1 METGRRNAGPILR
14 EGNIM
19 VTKTNIVATA
29 AAVGLVC
36 VANAQT
42 GNGAAGRPQVGA
54 TNPAARPAAKTA
66 PLVKLPAGVVARVNN
81 RDVSRADLIDLLN
94 KTGAREAV
102 QKLVQMSVLEEEAR
116 KAGVVV
122 TKAEVSE
129 AVRSEKNRIVA
140 SMMQQ
145 SGTPMTF
152 AEISQRFGL
161 PEAEIEWTVRLQLL
175 GRKAFGKQVE
185 KEVPSI
191 DTQIRASH
199 ILILTMPQP
208 GPDGKPL
215 SAEDQAKKESDAKAK
230 LEGIVADV
238 KAGKTTFEAAAKS
251 FSDDKASA
259 VEGGMLPWFA
269 KNGMMVPEFENAAF
283 SLKKPGEISPIV
295 KTQYGYH
302 VIKLV
307 RLGKDASPAE
317 KRKYKD
323 DEVAKL
329 VGSGPRFQQWLS
341 AAVQKAT
348 ITLDPKALKLKP

>member
-1 METGRRNAGPILR
+1 
-14 EGNIM
+14 M
-19 VTKTNIVATA
+19 VTKTSIIATA
-29 AAVGLVC
+29 AAVGLVSG
-36 VANAQT
+36 ASAQT
-42 GNGAAGRPQVGA
+42 GKLTA
-54 TNPAARPAAKTA
+54 TPAPKAVSAKTA
-66 PLVKLPAGVVARVNN
+66 ARSGNKPAASIKLPAGVVARVNN
-81 RDVSRADLIDLLN
+81 RDVSRVALIDLLN

-102 QKLVQMSVLEEEAR
+102 QKLIQMTVLEEEAR
-116 KAGVVV
+116 KAGVAV
-122 TKAEVSE
+122 TKAEVAE
-129 AVRSEKNRIVA
+129 AVRNEKNRIVA

-152 AEISQRFGL
+152 SEISQRFGL
-161 PEAEIEWTVRLQLL
+161 TEAEIEWTVRLQLL

-191 DTQIRASH
+191 DTQIRAAH
-199 ILILTMPQP
+199 ILLLTMPQP

-215 SAEDQAKKESDAKAK
+215 SPEEQTKKENDAKAK

-283 SLKKPGEISPIV
+283 ALKKPGEVSPIV

-307 RLGKDASPAE
+307 RLGKDATPAE

-341 AAVQKAT
+341 SAVQKAT

>member
-1 METGRRNAGPILR
+1 MSNKFAIAASFAL
-14 EGNIM
+14 IC
-19 VTKTNIVATA
+19 IAVA
-29 AAVGLVC
+29 
-36 VANAQT
+36 ANAQT
-42 GNGAAGRPQVGA
+42 GTPKIGGKPS
-54 TNPAARPAAKTA
+54 AKTSA
-66 PLVKLPAGVVARVNN
+66 KPSGPIKLPAGVVARVNN
-81 RDVSRADLIDLLN
+81 RDVSRVELIDLLN

-102 QKLVQMSVLEEEAR
+102 QKLVQMTVLEEEAR
-116 KAGVVV
+116 KAGVSVG
-122 TKAEVSE
+122 KAELAE
-129 AVRSEKNRIVA
+129 AVRAEKNRIVA

-145 SGTPMTF
+145 SGTPMSF

-161 PEAEIEWTVRLQLL
+161 TDAEIEWTVRLQLL

-185 KEVPSI
+185 REVPPI
-191 DTQIRASH
+191 DNQIKAAH

-215 SAEDQAKKESDAKAK
+215 SPEDQAKKESDAKAK

-283 SLKKPGEISPIV
+283 ALKKPGEISPVV

-307 RLGKDASPAE
+307 RTGKDATPAE
-317 KRKYKD
+317 KRKHKD

-329 VGSGPRFQQWLS
+329 IGSGPRFQQWL
-341 AAVQKAT
+341 AGAVQKAT

>member
-1 METGRRNAGPILR
+1 MKLHIALSLAISAFG
-14 EGNIM
+14 
-19 VTKTNIVATA
+19 VAA
-29 AAVGLVC
+29 
-36 VANAQT
+36 
-42 GNGAAGRPQVGA
+42 QVGA
-54 TNPAARPAAKTA
+54 QTPAPKQTPAKSAAPTGKAAKPAAI
-66 PLVKLPAGVVARVNN
+66 KLPAGVIARVNN
-81 RDVSRADLIDLLN
+81 RDITRTALVDLLN
-94 KTGAREAV
+94 RTGAREAV
-102 QKLVQMSVLEEEAR
+102 QKLVQMTVLEEESR
-116 KAGVVV
+116 KAGVSV
-122 TKAEVSE
+122 TKAEVAD
-129 AVRSEKNRIVA
+129 AVRAEKNRIVA

-145 SGTPMTF
+145 TGSPMTF
-152 AEISQRFGL
+152 GEISQRFGL
-161 PEAEIEWTVRLQLL
+161 TEAEVEWTVRLQML

-185 KEVPSI
+185 KEVPPI
-191 DTQIRASH
+191 ETMVRASH

-208 GPDGKPL
+208 GPDGKSP
-215 SAEDQAKKESDAKAK
+215 SAEEQAKKESDGKAK

-259 VEGGMLPWFA
+259 VEGGALPWFA

-283 SLKKPGEISPIV
+283 ALKKAGEISPMI

-307 RLGKDASPAE
+307 KLGKDATPAE

-341 AAVQKAT
+341 GAVQKAT